1 MARKTVT
8 ITTSDWSGTEIPDEK
23 QAWQLTLTS
32 GDGRKALWVADLTD
46 AEASDLKTRGGREQA
61 RRGRKPRTQ
70 K

>member
-23 QAWQLTLTS
+23 QAWTLTLTS

-46 AEASDLKTRGGREQA
+46 GEATELKKRGGREQK
-61 RRGRKPRTQ
+61 RRGRKPQ